1 MFLRIRCPR
10 CGKIVSKERLY
21 CPFCNANIY
30 SPYQTRLGLDSGV
43 ATGSATEEKSE
54 GAPLWQ
60 QVVKVVLVLL
70 FFIALIFL

>member
-10 CGKIVSKERLY
+10 CGRTVSKERLY
-21 CPFCNANIY
+21 CPYCNANIY
-30 SPYQTRLGLDSGV
+30 SPYQTRLGLDRGINEP
-43 ATGSATEEKSE
+43 ATEEKGE

-70 FFIALIFL
+70 FFIALILL